1 VLWLG
6 SLGGDVRFAFTS
18 RLGGFSAAPYA
29 SLNLSF
35 NVGDDP
41 AVVARNRRDV
51 LERLGVQRASWL
63 KAQHGAAVQV
73 IEGAAAQVTEG
84 AAVQV
89 DSTDSPDE
97 AAGYPVDGLLTAAS
111 DLALGALSADCA
123 LVVLADPAAGLV
135 GALHCGRPGL
145 VAGAVPAMVAAMHD
159 NGARAIRAAVGP
171 TVCGSCY
178 EVPADMAAAV
188 VAAVPAAFSRARG
201 GGPGLDIRAGVI
213 DQLRRGGVRVVRL
226 VGGCTREDPT
236 TFSYRRDTVTGRMGA
251 LIWRAT

>member
-18 RLGGFSAAPYA
+18 RLGGFSSPPYD

-41 AVVARNRRDV
+41 DVVGRNRRDV
-51 LERLGVQRASWL
+51 LERLGVPRASWL
-63 KAQHGAAVQV
+63 YAQHGAVVQV
-73 IEGAAAQVTEG
+73 VDDDDPDGSGHAA
-84 AAVQV
+84 
-89 DSTDSPDE
+89 
-97 AAGYPVDGLLTAAS
+97 DGLVTTATG
-111 DLALGALSADCA
+111 LALGALSADCA

-135 GALHCGRPGL
+135 GSLHCGRPGL
-145 VAGAVPAMVAAMHD
+145 VAGAVDAMVAAMRA

-188 VAAVPAAFSRARG
+188 VALVPAAFSRARG
-201 GGPGLDIRAGVI
+201 GGAALDVRAGVI
-213 DQLRRGGVRVVRL
+213 DQLRHAGVRVVRL

-236 TFSYRRDTVTGRMGA
+236 TFSYRRDNVTGRMGA

>member
-18 RLGGFSAAPYA
+18 RLGGFSAAPYD

-41 AVVARNRRDV
+41 EVVARNRRDV
-51 LERLGVQRASWL
+51 LERLGVPRAAWL
-63 KAQHGAAVQV
+63 LAQHGARVQV
-73 IEGAAAQVTEG
+73 
-84 AAVQV
+84 
-89 DSTDSPDE
+89 
-97 AAGYPVDGLLTAAS
+97 VDGATEPEAGHEADGLVTTAT

-123 LVVLADPAAGLV
+123 LVVLADPTTGVV
-135 GALHCGRPGL
+135 GSLHCGRPGL
-145 VAGAVPAMVAAMHD
+145 LAGTVDAMVGAMRE
-159 NGARAIRAAVGP
+159 NGARQIRAAVGP

-188 VAAVPAAFSRARG
+188 VAVVPAAFSQARG
-201 GGPGLDIRAGVI
+201 GGSGLDVRAGVI
-213 DQLRRGGVRVVRL
+213 DQLRHAGVRVVRL

-236 TFSYRRDTVTGRMGA
+236 TFSYRRDKVTGRIGA
-251 LIWRAT
+251 LVWRST

>member
-18 RLGGFSAAPYA
+18 RLGGFSAAPYD
-29 SLNLSF
+29 SLNLSL
-35 NVGDDP
+35 NVGDDQD
-41 AVVARNRRDV
+41 AVERNRRDV
-51 LERLGVQRASWL
+51 LERLGVPRAGWL
-63 KAQHGAAVQV
+63 HAQHGAVVQFV
-73 IEGAAAQVTEG
+73 NG
-84 AAVQV
+84 
-89 DSTDSPDE
+89 TDDPGSPGGGHE
-97 AAGYPVDGLLTAAS
+97 ADGLVTRAT
-111 DLALGALSADCA
+111 DFALGALSADCA

-135 GALHCGRPGL
+135 GCLHCGRPGL
-145 VAGAVPAMVAAMHD
+145 VAGAVDAMVAAMRES
-159 NGARAIRAAVGP
+159 GAQAIRAAVGP

-201 GGPGLDIRAGVI
+201 GGSALDVRAGVI
-213 DQLRRGGVRVVRL
+213 DQLRHAGVRVVRL

-236 TFSYRRDTVTGRMGA
+236 TFSYRRDKVTGRMGA

>member
-18 RLGGFSAAPYA
+18 RLGGFSAAPYD
-29 SLNLSF
+29 SLNLSV

-41 AVVARNRRDV
+41 DVVQRNRRDV
-51 LERLGVQRASWL
+51 LERLGVSRASWL
-63 KAQHGAAVQV
+63 QAQHGAVVQV
-73 IEGAAAQVTEG
+73 VDGA
-84 AAVQV
+84 
-89 DSTDSPDE
+89 DDPDSPSSGHR
-97 AAGYPVDGLLTAAS
+97 ADGLVTTAS

-135 GALHCGRPGL
+135 GVLHCGRPGL
-145 VAGAVPAMVAAMHD
+145 VAGAVDAMAAAMRE
-159 NGARAIRAAVGP
+159 NGAQAIRAAVGP

-188 VAAVPAAFSRARG
+188 VAVVPAAFSRAPG
-201 GGPGLDIRAGVI
+201 GGSALDVRAAVI
-213 DQLRRGGVRVVRL
+213 DQLRQAGVRVVRL
-226 VGGCTREDPT
+226 VAGCTREDPT

-251 LIWRAT
+251 LIWRAR

>member
-18 RLGGFSAAPYA
+18 RLGGFSAAPYD

-41 AVVARNRRDV
+41 EVVARNRRDV
-51 LERLGVQRASWL
+51 LERLTVRHASWL
-63 KAQHGAAVQV
+63 QAQHGAAVQV
-73 IEGAAAQVTEG
+73 
-84 AAVQV
+84 V
-89 DSTDSPDE
+89 DRADGPASGHD
-97 AAGYPVDGLLTAAS
+97 AGHAVDGLVTTATG
-111 DLALGALSADCA
+111 LALGALSADCA
-123 LVVLADPAAGLV
+123 LVVLADPATGLV
-135 GALHCGRPGL
+135 GCLHCGRPGL
-145 VAGAVPAMVAAMHD
+145 VAGAVDAIVAAMRD
-159 NGARAIRAAVGP
+159 NGAQTIRAAVGP

-188 VAAVPAAFSRARG
+188 VAVVPAAFARARG
-201 GGPGLDIRAGVI
+201 GGSALDVRAGVI
-213 DQLRRGGVRVVRL
+213 DQLRQAGVRVVRL

-236 TFSYRRDTVTGRMGA
+236 TFSYRRDKVTGRMGA

>member
-18 RLGGFSAAPYA
+18 RLGGFSAAPYD

-41 AVVARNRRDV
+41 DVVQRNRRDV
-51 LERLGVQRASWL
+51 LERLGVSRASWL
-63 KAQHGAAVQV
+63 QAQHGAVVQV
-73 IEGAAAQVTEG
+73 
-84 AAVQV
+84 
-89 DSTDSPDE
+89 
-97 AAGYPVDGLLTAAS
+97 VDGADDPESPSSGYAADGLVTTAS

-145 VAGAVPAMVAAMHD
+145 VVGAVDAMVAAMRES
-159 NGARAIRAAVGP
+159 GALAIRAAVGP

-188 VAAVPAAFSRARG
+188 VAAVPAAFSRAPG
-201 GGPGLDIRAGVI
+201 GGSALDVRAGVI
-213 DQLRRGGVRVVRL
+213 DQLRQAGVRVVRL
-226 VGGCTREDPT
+226 VAGCTREDPT
-236 TFSYRRDTVTGRMGA
+236 TFSYRRDKVTGRMGA

>member
-18 RLGGFSAAPYA
+18 RLGGFSAAPYD

-41 AVVARNRRDV
+41 DVVGRNRRDV
-51 LERLGVQRASWL
+51 LERLRVPRAAWL
-63 KAQHGAAVQV
+63 QAQHGALVQV
-73 IEGAAAQVTEG
+73 
-84 AAVQV
+84 
-89 DSTDSPDE
+89 
-97 AAGYPVDGLLTAAS
+97 VDGAHEHDAGHLADGLVTTATE
-111 DLALGALSADCA
+111 LALGALSADCA
-123 LVVLADPAAGLV
+123 LVVLADPAAGVV
-135 GALHCGRPGL
+135 GSLHCGRPGL
-145 VAGAVPAMVAAMHD
+145 LAGAVEAIVATMRE
-159 NGARAIRAAVGP
+159 NGAQVIRAAVGP

-201 GGPGLDIRAGVI
+201 GGSALDVRAGVI
-213 DQLRRGGVRVVRL
+213 DQLRHAGVRVVRL

-236 TFSYRRDTVTGRMGA
+236 TFSYRRDKVTGRMGA
-251 LIWRAT
+251 LIWRPT